1 MPAAPCGKGKV
12 CECTQVIAYDLP
24 HDSEVERLPRWLWLH
39 LPIAFAVVLIA
50 WSLLSFGTYDAW
62 ALGEDGIIETLHVVL
77 PLSALGLAV
86 WLLTRPPVRQSG
98 WLTLWIGLAA
108 LGSFYIAGEEA
119 SWGQHFFHWA
129 TPEEWR
135 SINDQGETNL
145 HNTSSWLDQK
155 PRTLL
160 EIAIFLGGIL
170 IPLALRRWPGLG
182 PRPWSVIL
190 PPFIGLP
197 TAIMME
203 AVRLP
208 ERLAEVFADR
218 SGFLFRPSEVQ
229 ETYIYFYILLYL
241 IVLMRRLKKAS

>member
-1 MPAAPCGKGKV
+1 M
-12 CECTQVIAYDLP
+12 IASDLRYGL
-24 HDSEVERLPRWLWLH
+24 EAERLPRWLWLH
-39 LPIAFAVVLIA
+39 LPITFAVVLIA
-50 WSLLSFGTYDAW
+50 WSLLDFHTYEAW
-62 ALGEDGIIETLHVVL
+62 ALGEDGVIEALHVVL
-77 PLSALGLAV
+77 PLTAMGLSL
-86 WLLTRPPVRQSG
+86 WLLSRQRVRRSG
-98 WLTLWIGLAA
+98 WLTLWISLAA

-129 TPEEWR
+129 TPEGWQ

-160 EIAIFLGGIL
+160 EIAIFLGAIL
-170 IPLALRRWPGLG
+170 VPLALRRWPKLG
-182 PRPWSVIL
+182 QQPWSIIL

-197 TAIMME
+197 TAIVME

-229 ETYIYFYILLYL
+229 ETYIYFYIFLYL
-241 IVLMRRLKKAS
+241 VVLMRRLTKTS